1 MRKKREVQW
10 KKRNTKKSSKHW
22 AWNFDIVF
30 EYLGV
35 DIGRTLILGPPL
47 TDFTTELW
55 NCKKYVFLIL
65 WAQLSDKHCRI
76 KHQDQ
81 PEIYLSARTALR
93 FLDVVFWKFDEE
105 MVDTTLEPFSQVPLG
120 MQIISY
126 MIYILNKIKKTSR
139 GGW

>member
-55 NCKKYVFLIL
+55 NCKMCKRVNI
-65 WAQLSDKHCRI
+65 HCRI